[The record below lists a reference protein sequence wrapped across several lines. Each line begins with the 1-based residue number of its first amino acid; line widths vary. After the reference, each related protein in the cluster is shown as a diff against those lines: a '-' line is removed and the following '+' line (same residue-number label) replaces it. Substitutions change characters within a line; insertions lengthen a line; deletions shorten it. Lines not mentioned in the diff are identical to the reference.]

1 MRSVPSNEH
10 CGQYGGVGNREY
22 VMVMVVMQS
31 VAVLGNSTTDGI
43 CALLCVAR
51 MDRAMETAVIS
62 LAMESEERR
71 W

>member
-31 VAVLGNSTTDGI
+31 VAVLGNSTTDGGEKI
-43 CALLCVAR
+43 RMGAEAR
-51 MDRAMETAVIS
+51 VRAAF
-62 LAMESEERR
+62 
-71 W
+71 